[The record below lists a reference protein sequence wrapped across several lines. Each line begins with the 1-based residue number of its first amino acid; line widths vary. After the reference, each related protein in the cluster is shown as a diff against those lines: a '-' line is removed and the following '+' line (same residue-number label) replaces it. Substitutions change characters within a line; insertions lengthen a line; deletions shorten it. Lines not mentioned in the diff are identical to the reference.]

1 MTESSKADTDKAEAP
16 TAKAPAKTRPA
27 ERALG
32 ADGVV
37 PPGTPMFSAPV
48 DGEPTGVHVPGQPPG
63 GTVGDGPVVLHYN
76 PAKK

>member
-1 MTESSKADTDKAEAP
+1 MTDTKADDTKPTKSASPATTTKAAA
-16 TAKAPAKTRPA
+16 TAPA
-27 ERALG
+27 AL
-32 ADGVV
+32 DVV
-37 PPGTPMFSAPV
+37 PPGTPMFSEPV